1 MRYIIEL
8 IISAARIT
16 GLLSNQAFT
25 NIHIGGTAM
34 NNMVYCNNWYP
45 DYKDL
50 LRLIEDWPYES
61 GDLLKGSSE
70 YPLQYFRYGDGSER
84 IVFISRIHGHE
95 PAGTSGTIA
104 FLKTLMDQSIT
115 AFDDWWDKYTLDII
129 PMVNVDAAIR
139 YAAQVPDSYPPNRFK
154 RTEKDYLEYK
164 NILTSPGKEL
174 FDDLD
179 MRVHHLDAI
188 TMTKIKDQH
197 ITLGTLY
204 SEEGI
209 ELARDWSQQQS
220 IYIKALLQFL
230 RKEKTD
236 YFIDIHC
243 HELPSQVY
251 QPFTEK
257 ADMQIEQLKKYSE
270 KLIELLRIQDIPCTG
285 KQKCS
290 NYGVRG
296 ISNDYIYHNLGI
308 KSLLWEIN
316 VGYNL
321 PPSFQKIL
329 KEDYEVRSL
338 SKSEITRTVYLLMY
352 NFISGIK

>member
-1 MRYIIEL
+1 
-8 IISAARIT
+8 
-16 GLLSNQAFT
+16 
-25 NIHIGGTAM
+25 M
-34 NNMVYCNNWYP
+34 NNMLYCNNWYT

-50 LRLIEDWPYES
+50 LRLIEQWPYES
-61 GDLLKGSSE
+61 GDLLKGAGE
-70 YPLQYFRYGDGSER
+70 YRLQYFRHGHGPQR
-84 IVFISRIHGHE
+84 IVFIGRIHGHE

-104 FLKTLMDQSIT
+104 FLKTLMDSSVT
-115 AFDDWWDKYTLDII
+115 EFDGWRKKYTLDII

-139 YAAQVPDSYPPNRFK
+139 YAAQVPDSYPSNRFEK
-154 RTEKDYLEYK
+154 TEKDYLEYK
-164 NILTSPGKEL
+164 NILTAPGKEL

-179 MRVHHLDAI
+179 MRIHRLAPV
-188 TMTKIKDQH
+188 TMDKIKERR

-230 RKEKTD
+230 QKEKTD
-236 YFIDIHC
+236 YFVDIHC
-243 HELPSQVY
+243 HELPSRIY
-251 QPFTEK
+251 LPFTEK
-257 ADMQIEQLKKYSE
+257 TDIQIEQLKKCCE
-270 KLIELLRIQDIPCTG
+270 KLIELLREQNIPFTC
-285 KQKCS
+285 KKECS

-296 ISNDYIYHNLGI
+296 ISNDYVYHRFGV

-321 PPSFQKIL
+321 PPSFRKVL

-352 NFISGIK
+352 NFISGVK